1 MEFLIRAGK
10 VEDSKSI
17 AELSHQLGY
26 PASNEE
32 TIARLQPII
41 SNSDNCVYVA
51 CHQNVVVGWVHA
63 FYSLRVESASFVE
76 IGGLVVDAGFRNKGL
91 GRLLV
96 NQVLEWAKLKG
107 IERIRVRSNVVR
119 TETHR
124 FYQILGFK
132 EIKEQK
138 VFALDL
144 R

>member
-1 MEFLIRAGK
+1 MEFLTREAK

-17 AELSHQLGY
+17 ADLSHQLGY
-26 PASNEE
+26 PATTEE
-32 TIARLQPII
+32 TIMRLRAIF
-41 SNSDNCVYVA
+41 SSGDNCVFVA
-51 CHQNVVVGWVHA
+51 CHENIVVGWVHA
-63 FYSLRVESASFVE
+63 FYGLRLESASFVE

-96 NQVLEWAKLKG
+96 NRVLEWAKIKG

-119 TETHR
+119 KETHR

-132 EIKEQK
+132 ELKEQK

-144 R
+144 T

>member
-1 MEFLIRAGK
+1 MEFLTREAK

-17 AELSHQLGY
+17 ADLSHQLGY
-26 PASNEE
+26 PATTEE
-32 TIARLQPII
+32 TIMRLRAII
-41 SNSDNCVYVA
+41 SSGDNCVFVA
-51 CHQNVVVGWVHA
+51 CHENIVVGWVHA
-63 FYSLRVESASFVE
+63 FYGLRLESPSFVE

-96 NQVLEWAKLKG
+96 NRVLEWAKLKG

-124 FYQILGFK
+124 FYQVLGFK

-138 VFALDL
+138 VFALDP